1 MAYKRTDFDKR
12 SKNEEDVEEQDL
24 TTKRNGSQKNSKR
37 RKSSKK
43 GSKSSGGR
51 DSSKGGRYPEDGT
64 PRRDERAQDPED
76 YNWNPQLAETAGNIP
91 VGVPIGYP
99 INLHAHRQFKVPGIL
114 TIDVL
119 HGPGTSNADW
129 SAMMLATRQ
138 IYADIRVANAGGVNY
153 AAQDLMM
160 YMLQFRELVAWYY
173 NAARAYATMGMA
185 DVFNRYKP
193 KALVQALGFDYD
205 NLIAN
210 SAAFNYA
217 INNIST
223 RLNAFCVPNKNIF
236 VHTAK
241 MFSNIYTDSQ
251 TMKNQAIVFRPAG
264 YRVLDQTGIHGGSL
278 IYHDF
283 DYYSDDPQYHGITV
297 DIFVNIMEDMLR
309 GIEDNSDVAIMCGD
323 IVKRYGSNIL
333 RITPIPQ
340 FILPDMI
347 HSENVLHQVKNMR
360 WLVKNWIDWESEDTN
375 FDVTQDPTLEGRGLL
390 EYMPT
395 VAWKND
401 YHVQAGKTTFGNV
414 GYLQSDS
421 AILYF
426 TKDVPSPLEFI
437 EYSRFMFT
445 LQDISATQNKLVLD
459 SFGVDIAVD
468 VCMYT
473 YTDSGLAK
481 DILLP
486 GNLIPSN
493 ITQQAVTDR
502 FRELARISAFDYAPM
517 ICEIPTN
524 DDYTSVTGVIETV
537 GEVDNFAILDHVN
550 IRNMND
556 TAVLSLWQAP
566 IALLGQRR

>member
-1 MAYKRTDFDKR
+1 
-12 SKNEEDVEEQDL
+12 
-24 TTKRNGSQKNSKR
+24 
-37 RKSSKK
+37 
-43 GSKSSGGR
+43 
-51 DSSKGGRYPEDGT
+51 
-64 PRRDERAQDPED
+64 
-76 YNWNPQLAETAGNIP
+76 
-91 VGVPIGYP
+91 
-99 INLHAHRQFKVPGIL
+99 
-114 TIDVL
+114 
-119 HGPGTSNADW
+119 
-129 SAMMLATRQ
+129 MMLATRQ

-205 NLIAN
+205 DLIAN

-241 MFSNIYTDSQ
+241 MFSNIYTDAE
-251 TMKNQAIVFRPAG
+251 TMKNQAIIFRPAG

-278 IYHDF
+278 IYHSF
-283 DYYSDDPQYHGITV
+283 NYYDNDPEYHGITV
-297 DIFVNIMEDMLR
+297 DIFVRIMEEMLR

-323 IVKRYGSNIL
+323 IVKRYGSDIL

-360 WLVKNWIDWESEDTN
+360 WLVKNWIDWDNDDTN
-375 FDVTQDPTLEGRGLL
+375 FNVTQDPTLEGRGLL

-395 VAWKND
+395 VAWKRD
-401 YHVQAGKTTFGNV
+401 VMQTAKTIFSNI
-414 GYLQSDS
+414 GYLQADS

-426 TKDVPSPLEFI
+426 TKDVPNPLDFI

-445 LQDISATQNKLVLD
+445 LQDSAATQNKTVLD
-459 SFGVDIAVD
+459 SFGVDIVVD
-468 VCMYT
+468 VHVYT
-473 YTDSGLAK
+473 YRDSGLEAPT
-481 DILLP
+481 LLP
-486 GNLIPSN
+486 AIRIPMTNS
-493 ITQQAVTDR
+493 QQAVVDQ
-502 FRELARISAFDYAPM
+502 FRQIARVSAFDYAPM
-517 ICEIPTN
+517 VCAIPTN
-524 DDYTSVTGVIETV
+524 NDYTEVTGEIETV
-537 GEVDNFAILDHVN
+537 GEVKNFAILDHMN

-556 TAVLSLWQAP
+556 TAVLSLWLVP